1 MKDKSHGRRKGVSL
15 AKGPIALIGLALL
28 AYGILALLFGDRS
41 FTASPIDGTV
51 NGSPFLGLE
60 GNGWT
65 NVLIAGAGA
74 LLLFGSPM
82 HWGAKTMAIIVG
94 LVLGA
99 ASVISMVD
107 GSDVFGIFATNGP
120 MQLALGIAA
129 AALLLLSLLPRVGKK
144 DKHRDRDRDLDLDR
158 EREVVRERPVR
169 TRETMTEPVTDRDAR
184 FYRDPV
190 REETHAGHGTH
201 REVVAPA
208 DGDGPQ
214 DRGRETFDRRERI

>member
-28 AYGILALLFGDRS
+28 AYGLLALLFGGNS
-41 FTASPIDGTV
+41 FTASPVDGTV
-51 NGSPFLGLE
+51 NGETFLGLE

-169 TRETMTEPVTDRDAR
+169 TRETMTEPVADRDAR
-184 FYRDPV
+184 FHRDPV
-190 REETHAGHGTH
+190 REETHAGHGTY